1 MKYKLTGKDKTT
13 GENQL
18 SSFNQIIDSKW
29 TQVFDVLFTVPGQ
42 DFGQVNPHDFLRSD
56 EIVADMM
63 CYIETRWIDWGYK
76 QVENKEKIRWKA
88 AAKEAIFKQFQ
99 NYCDEYRKRIPMPLF
114 KWKKNKTAEPVVDAL
129 VPPPPPPVVHR
140 VEHAVVEDDDVVV
153 ENNPM
158 DDSLLQMMNA
168 ADDDMMNTSHI
179 MDNPLPGANVMD
191 FSFLEVPHAEVVDTR
206 GQELQRQI
214 ESLEEDKTMM
224 HDSIHALQNRLAEA
238 NGVKITLE
246 NKLREVNEINTTLED
261 RLRMNRQMMDE
272 RDKEMKQ
279 ALNSKEEALRAKDAE
294 VTVLLGE
301 RDKLIR
307 EYEERL
313 ANMEKDMENKKRE
326 LREKML
332 ELFDDNLNENNKRG
346 RLNSL
351 DEEEPKRRRMS
362 VDIYE
367 QETVIG
373 EEEEPEAEA
382 QFESEEAEVV
392 DEVVV
397 ETVTETVVDAV
408 VDAVVEA
415 VNETVVETVVETV
428 AETVAETVVETVVD
442 AVVEVEGETVA
453 ETVADVVVETVVE
466 AVVVGDMDTIWNNR
480 NTILLEELKKEVGF
494 AFFKRKINSSFD
506 ERKHKRSF
514 LRKIATDLETQW
526 FTDGKL
532 TTKSFWDFCQG
543 LGEKYQHWFTEREN

>member
-42 DFGQVNPHDFLRSD
+42 DFEQVNPHDFLRSD

-63 CYIETRWIDWGYK
+63 WYIKTRWIDWDYK
-76 QVENKEKIRWKA
+76 QVENKEKIRWKT

-114 KWKKNKTAEPVVDAL
+114 KWKKNKTAEPVVDAV

-140 VEHAVVEDDDVVV
+140 VEHAVVDDDIVV

-168 ADDDMMNTSHI
+168 ADDDVMNTSHI

-191 FSFLEVPHAEVVDTR
+191 FSFLETHHAEVVDTR
-206 GQELQRQI
+206 EQELQRKI

-224 HDSIHALQNRLAEA
+224 HDSIHALQNRLTEA

-294 VTVLLGE
+294 VAVLVGE

-326 LREKML
+326 LRERML

-382 QFESEEAEVV
+382 
-392 DEVVV
+392 
-397 ETVTETVVDAV
+397 
-408 VDAVVEA
+408 
-415 VNETVVETVVETV
+415 
-428 AETVAETVVETVVD
+428 
-442 AVVEVEGETVA
+442 VVEVET
-453 ETVADVVVETVVE
+453 ETVADVVVETV
-466 AVVVGDMDTIWNNR
+466 ADVVVETVADVVVETVADVIVETVAETVVEGDMDTIWNNR
-480 NTILLEELKKEVGF
+480 NTILLEELKKEVVGF
-494 AFFKRKINSSFD
+494 AFFKRKINSWFD

-514 LRKIATDLETQW
+514 LRQIATSLEKQW

-532 TTKSFWDFCQG
+532 TTQSFWHFCLG
-543 LGEKYQHWFTEREN
+543 LGEKYQHWFTE